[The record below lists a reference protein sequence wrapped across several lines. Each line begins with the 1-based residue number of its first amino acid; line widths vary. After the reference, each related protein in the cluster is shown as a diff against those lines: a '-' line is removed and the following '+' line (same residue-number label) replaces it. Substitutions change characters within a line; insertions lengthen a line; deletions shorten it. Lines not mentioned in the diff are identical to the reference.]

1 MKMMLIKK
9 LVVVALVASFGL
21 GMNAGTWSPKVS
33 AAEATTLKQGTQNG
47 DVWDAQFRLKT
58 LGIYEP
64 SIDGKYGPITAAAV
78 RNFQTNYGL
87 SVDGIVGAKTWEY
100 LRKFTVNQAEL
111 DMLAKVIYSEARGE
125 SYEGQVAVGA
135 VVMNRLKSSQFE
147 NTIQGIVFE
156 VGAFT
161 AVSDGQYNLTP
172 DSQAYKAALEAV
184 RGWDPT
190 GGALYYFNPKTATSA
205 WIWTRQ
211 QTVQI
216 GNHIFA
222 K

>member
-1 MKMMLIKK
+1 MTLIKK
-9 LVVVALVASFGL
+9 LVLVALVAS
-21 GMNAGTWSPKVS
+21 AGVS
-33 AAEATTLKQGTQNG
+33 ANAVYSVPSASAAVVLQQGAVNG
-47 DVWDAQFRLKT
+47 DVWDVQYRLRT
-58 LGIYEP
+58 LGYYEP

-87 SVDGIVGAKTWEY
+87 NVDGIVGANTWDA
-100 LRKFTVNQAEL
+100 LRKFSVNQAEM
-111 DMLAKVIYSEARGE
+111 DILAKVIYSEARGE
-125 SYEGQVAVGA
+125 SFEGQVAVGA
-135 VVMNRLKSSQFE
+135 VVMNRLKSSQFA

-156 VGAFT
+156 QGAFT

-172 DSQAYKAALEAV
+172 DSTAYKAAMEAV
-184 RGWDPT
+184 KGWDPT
-190 GGALYYFNPKTATSA
+190 GGALYYFNPRTATSN
-205 WIWTRQ
+205 WIWSRP

>member
-1 MKMMLIKK
+1 MFIKK

-21 GMNAGTWSPKVS
+21 GINAGMWSPMAS
-33 AAEATTLKQGTQNG
+33 AVEATTLQQGVQNG

-58 LGIYEP
+58 LGLYEP
-64 SIDGKYGPITAAAV
+64 YIDGKYGPITAAAV

-87 SVDGIVGAKTWEY
+87 SVDGIVGAQTWEY
-100 LRKFTVNQAEL
+100 LRKFTVNQPEL

-125 SYEGQVAVGA
+125 SFEGQVAVGA

-156 VGAFT
+156 SGAFT

-172 DSQAYKAALEAV
+172 DTQAYKAALEAV

-205 WIWTRQ
+205 WIWTRE

-222 K
+222 V